1 MAAKKISGLKNIAYE
16 LGVSINTVSRA
27 LRDCDDISDATK
39 QKVREKA
46 IELGYL
52 PNNVSQFVK
61 RDGKELIG
69 IVTNSFD
76 NPYYSII
83 FQKLVNIMSEYDYDY
98 TVIFSSNT
106 KLTVDVVKQCISQ
119 RVSGLITMLDIEND
133 AVQTLKLN
141 DIPVVLVGRRSNND
155 YVDQVLTNDEEGGKL
170 VANYL
175 VNYHKIRKCVYI
187 KLSHVECSRRR
198 QKSFENC
205 VHNYFPDE
213 PVKVLTET
221 QARNQLVDL
230 INEGYTGIFCFCDQ
244 IAYRIIKQLNEYA
257 PNFRKIYPRVH
268 IIGYDCVSTRIPGM
282 VDITSVD
289 SDYDGVCQTTV
300 DFITNKL
307 TGKVKEQ
314 QVKVFNVFLHQRIN
328 L

>member
-1 MAAKKISGLKNIAYE
+1 MSNKTTGLKNIAYE
-16 LGVSINTVSRA
+16 LNISINTVSRA
-27 LRDCDDISDATK
+27 LRDCDDISDSTK

-76 NPYYSII
+76 NPYYSIV
-83 FQKLVNIMSEYDYDY
+83 FQKLVSIINESEYDFTVVY
-98 TVIFSSNT
+98 TTAN

-119 RVSGLITMLDIEND
+119 RVSGLITMLDLEND

-141 DIPVVLVGRRSNND
+141 NIPVVLVGRRCNND
-155 YVDQVLTNDEEGGKL
+155 YVDQVLTDDEEGGRL

-175 VNYHKIRKCVYI
+175 VNYHKIRKCIYI
-187 KLSHVECSRRR
+187 KLTNAECSKRR
-198 QKSFENC
+198 QKSFENGI
-205 VHNYFPDE
+205 HKYFPNE
-213 PVKVLTET
+213 PVKVLTEN
-221 QARNQLVDL
+221 QAKDQLISL

-244 IAYRIIKQLNEYA
+244 IAYRIIKQLNAYA
-257 PNFRKIYPRVH
+257 PNFRKIYPSVH
-268 IIGYDCVSTRIPGM
+268 IIGYDCVSTRIAGM

-289 SDYDGVCQTTV
+289 SDYDGVCQTTLE
-300 DFITNKL
+300 FITNRL
-307 TGKVKEQ
+307 SNKVSEQ
-314 QVKVFNVFLHQRIN
+314 QVKVFRVLLHQRIN

>member
-76 NPYYSII
+76 NPYYSIV

-119 RVSGLITMLDIEND
+119 RVSGLITMLDVEND

-141 DIPVVLVGRRSNND
+141 DIPVVLVGRRSTND

-205 VHNYFPDE
+205 VHSYFPDE
-213 PVKVLTET
+213 QVKVLTEA

-300 DFITNKL
+300 EFITNRL